1 MLIYQLT
8 TSKELHNSLRGG
20 AGPSGTDAEQWRSML
35 LHFGAH
41 SKRLREAVAA
51 RVRTLANRMIKWNQ
65 VKAML
70 ARRAVALDKCPGGNL
85 VEMLHTGN
93 QAAADVICSAT
104 YAENYLDCIENL
116 PGDIQRYITRVHEL
130 DVVYRNCLKDVASL
144 KDTLERDD
152 LEPNAHRKTM
162 AKLEQVL
169 IALQEV
175 GDQKVDLWQQVTDLI
190 DTKSR
195 SLDQDLRNLDYNR
208 DVEPVEVV
216 KEVVKDPPPAN
227 SSSGP
232 SNSAMSVITP
242 SIEKPNSN
250 GTPAVSNER
259 ASKRARRSRNEVEA
273 VDSPNHERT
282 TVASANS
289 GSSSTNVKPSSG
301 NVSSSGSKGTG
312 ASTKKKKRKSRQREE
327 TPPREEEIQHDID
340 EPTYCLCDQISY
352 GEMILCDNDLCPIEW
367 FHFVCVSL
375 TTKPKGKW
383 FCPKCRGDRPNVMK
397 PKSQFLKELERYNK
411 EKEEKA

>member
-1 MLIYQLT
+1 
-8 TSKELHNSLRGG
+8 
-20 AGPSGTDAEQWRSML
+20 
-35 LHFGAH
+35 
-41 SKRLREAVAA
+41 
-51 RVRTLANRMIKWNQ
+51 
-65 VKAML
+65 
-70 ARRAVALDKCPGGNL
+70 
-85 VEMLHTGN
+85 MLHTGN

-152 LEPNAHRKTM
+152 LESNAHRKAM

-208 DVEPVEVV
+208 DVEPVEVP
-216 KEVVKDPPPAN
+216 KEVVKEPPPTN
-227 SSSGP
+227 PSSGP
-232 SNSAMSVITP
+232 SNSALSVNVP
-242 SIEKPNSN
+242 SVEKPSSN
-250 GTPAVSNER
+250 GTSVSTER

-273 VDSPNHERT
+273 IDSPNHERT
-282 TVASANS
+282 TTTSANS
-289 GSSSTNVKPSSG
+289 GASSTNVKPSSG
-301 NVSSSGSKGTG
+301 NVSSGTSKG
-312 ASTKKKKRKSRQREE
+312 ASATTKKKKRKSRQREE